1 MFEAVAMVGDEAVE
15 RAGVDVEVVL
25 ALLEEEEV
33 GGELGV
39 AAGSTGGGIF
49 VEGSQD
55 CQPVE
60 ARPDQVGACWPG
72 DEVLHSDGRSLKA
85 EEWEGEVAEDPRG

>member
-1 MFEAVAMVGDEAVE
+1 MVGDEAVE
-15 RAGVDVEVVL
+15 RAGAHVEAVL
-25 ALLEEEEV
+25 AFLEEEEED
-33 GGELGV
+33 GELGV
-39 AAGSTGGGIF
+39 AVSLTGGGIF

-60 ARPDQVGACWPG
+60 ARLDQVGACWPR
-72 DEVLHSDGRSLKA
+72 DEVPRSDGPWSLMA

>member
-1 MFEAVAMVGDEAVE
+1 MVGDEAVE

-25 ALLEEEEV
+25 ALLEVEVEEDD
-33 GGELGV
+33 GELGV
-39 AAGSTGGGIF
+39 AAGLTGGGIF

-60 ARPDQVGACWPG
+60 ARPDQVGACWPR
-72 DEVLHSDGRSLKA
+72 DEVPRSDGPWSSKA
-85 EEWEGEVAEDPRG
+85 EEWEGEVAEAPRG

>member
-1 MFEAVAMVGDEAVE
+1 MVGDEVAE
-15 RAGVDVEVVL
+15 RAGAEVEVVQ
-25 ALLEEEEV
+25 ALLEEDDD
-33 GGELGV
+33 GELGV
-39 AAGSTGGGIF
+39 AASLKGGGIF

-72 DEVLHSDGRSLKA
+72 DEVLRWGGPWSLKA
-85 EEWEGEVAEDPRG
+85 EEWEGEVAGAPRG